1 MKLTARPLRLRGGR
15 SACWMRGR
23 AAAYRQSVIQPEEL
37 VRAEYDFS
45 KGKRGPYAKV
55 LRELRAEHRRL
66 DKDLPP
72 LTVAETRRLGRQV
85 RDLRDKTRYF
95 IQSRLLRGSRFVL
108 YYNLTDD
115 MWATDLDGATFFKR
129 RRTAEAVRAL
139 LGDGARVIR
148 IAKPPQPR
156 GSRARRRAV

>member
-1 MKLTARPLRLRGGR
+1 MPV
-15 SACWMRGR
+15 
-23 AAAYRQSVIQPEEL
+23 VIQPEGL

-45 KGKRGPYAKV
+45 KGKRGPYAKA
-55 LRELRAEHRRL
+55 LRELRAEQRRL

-72 LTVAETRRLGRQV
+72 LTVAQTRRLDQQV
-85 RDLRDKTRYF
+85 RDLRDKSRYF

-139 LGDGARVIR
+139 LGDRARVVR
-148 IAKPPQPR
+148 IAKPPQTRVAKGR
-156 GSRARRRAV
+156 GRAV